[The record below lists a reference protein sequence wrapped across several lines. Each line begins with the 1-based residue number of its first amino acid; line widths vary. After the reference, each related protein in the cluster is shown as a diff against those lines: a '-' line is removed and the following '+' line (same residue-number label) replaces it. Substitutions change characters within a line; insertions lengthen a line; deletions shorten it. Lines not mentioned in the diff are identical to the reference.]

1 MTNTK
6 ETKKVVISTRAVYH
20 KYAEVIIEIPLDIAN
35 EDVNEWIANNDNFSE
50 ELDEKLSQAEFE
62 YGFGLGDGMEDINET
77 YETRFDVYN
86 SKGQIT
92 WGGHC

>member
-1 MTNTK
+1 MKNTN

-20 KYAEVIIEIPLDIAN
+20 KYAEVTIEVPSNILN
-35 EDVNEWIANNDNFSE
+35 EDVNEWIANNDNFSD
-50 ELDEKLSQAEFE
+50 ELDQKLSEAEYEF
-62 YGFGLGDGMEDINET
+62 GFGLDGNMDEADQEH
-77 YETRFDVYN
+77 ETRFDVYN